1 MNILVIED
9 EKFILDSMAKA
20 LRGEGYTVIT
30 AEDQETAMEHIQSKK
45 LDMVISDVMLPYS
58 GGFDIVDFIRQDPL
72 KKHIPVILV
81 TGMDADILKT
91 TRTEANVCLPK
102 PFSSLQLT
110 TLVNKFLN
118 EKVTET
124 N

>member
-30 AEDQETAMEHIQSKK
+30 AEDQDTAMNIIQSKK
-45 LDMVISDVMLPYS
+45 LDMVISDVMLPFA
-58 GGFDIVDFIRQDPL
+58 GGFDIVDFIRKDP
-72 KKHIPVILV
+72 KKKNIPVILV
-81 TGMDADILKT
+81 TGMDEDVLKT
-91 TRTEANVCLPK
+91 TRTQANYCLTK
-102 PFSSLQLT
+102 PFSSGQLT

-118 EKVTET
+118 QRVEQAS
-124 N
+124 

>member
-30 AEDQETAMEHIQSKK
+30 AEDQETAMDYIATKK
-45 LDMVISDVMLPYS
+45 LDMVISDVMLPYA
-58 GGFDIVDFIRQDPL
+58 GGFDIVDHIRKDEA
-72 KKHIPVILV
+72 KKHMPIILV
-81 TGMDADILKT
+81 TGMDQDVLKT
-91 TRTEANVCLPK
+91 TRTQADITLTK

-110 TLVNKFLN
+110 TLVNKFLHQKI
-118 EKVTET
+118 EET

>member
-30 AEDQETAMEHIQSKK
+30 AEDQDTAMDVIRSKK
-45 LDMVISDVMLPYS
+45 LDLVISDVMLPFA
-58 GGFDIVDFIRQDPL
+58 GGFDIVDFIRKDP
-72 KKHIPVILV
+72 KKKNMPVILV
-81 TGMDADILKT
+81 TGMDEDVLKT
-91 TRTEANVCLPK
+91 TRTQANYCLTK
-102 PFSSLQLT
+102 PFSSGQLT

-118 EKVTET
+118 QNVEQAS
-124 N
+124 